1 MPGPEVM
8 KRMLLITALLLA
20 PLSLSATQYYAVEN
34 EWLFIPVTLPEG
46 KVGGGDFYNLQFEP
60 AGDKSINVEYQ
71 LRADGVQVR
80 AGNAGIYQF
89 RLIVNH
95 VVKSSCAGVA
105 VREYSKEPIEVHITR

>member
-1 MPGPEVM
+1 MI
-8 KRMLLITALLLA
+8 RILLIAVLLLA
-20 PLSLSATQYYAVEN
+20 ALPVSGAEYYAAEN
-34 EWLFIPVTLPEG
+34 EWLFIPVTLPEA
-46 KVGGGDFYNLQFEP
+46 KVGGGDFYNLRFEP

-71 LRADGVQVR
+71 LRADGVQLR
-80 AGNAGIYQF
+80 AGNVGIYKF